1 MLYLSEVLLRNHD
14 VESFEDLLEVVKKE
28 AQESGEIFFDMDVKP
43 QFADT
48 PDNWED
54 RLEGAFAGVYSVTM

>member
-1 MLYLSEVLLRNHD
+1 MLYLSEIMMQHPEAD
-14 VESFEDLLEVVKKE
+14 SFEKLLDVVKERAKT
-28 AQESGEIFFDMDVKP
+28 EIFFRIDVKP

-54 RLEGAFAGVYSVTM
+54 RLEATFT

>member
-1 MLYLSEVLLRNHD
+1 MLYLSEVLLRNHEL
-14 VESFEDLLEVVKKE
+14 ESFEDLVETVKRE
-28 AQESGEIFFDMDVKP
+28 ASESGEIFFDMDVKP

>member
-28 AQESGEIFFDMDVKP
+28 TQESGEIFFDMDVKP

-54 RLEGAFAGVYSVTM
+54 RLEGAFSGVYSVTM

>member
-54 RLEGAFAGVYSVTM
+54 RLEGAFSGVYSVTM